1 MIDEKTMVADTL
13 AGINGEL
20 TRFGEMI
27 PQTENKQL
35 KQTLK
40 QLRNACE
47 TSQEEIYQLARAH
60 QYYVPAEKAS
70 VQEVQHVKNIL
81 TQGSSNLPS
90 QTKHRRSGSSPA
102 AVFFSFIHMVLLFQG
117 ISFICYLQ
125 LTADEY
131 QSDYHSLSLPH
142 QYRTNAHGS
151 MY

>member
-70 VQEVQHVKNIL
+70 VQVVHHVKNIL
-81 TQGSSNLPS
+81 TQ
-90 QTKHRRSGSSPA
+90 
-102 AVFFSFIHMVLLFQG
+102 
-117 ISFICYLQ
+117 
-125 LTADEY
+125 E
-131 QSDYHSLSLPH
+131 
-142 QYRTNAHGS
+142 
-151 MY
+151 